1 MKSVYQNPATLKQ
14 VQGDEKR
21 LSFRIYFGIAGLKS
35 VYQNPATLKQVQGD
49 KNARHSKL
57 VSASAKKCLKRV
69 QRDIFIF
76 AKIVILI
83 LFWYIPSGEVL
94 ILYEVENE
102 IYN

>member
-1 MKSVYQNPATLKQ
+1 MKSVYQNPATLNQ

-21 LSFRIYFGIAGLKS
+21 LSF
-35 VYQNPATLKQVQGD
+35 
-49 KNARHSKL
+49 KL
-57 VSASAKKCLKRV
+57 VSASAKKCLKRF

>member
-1 MKSVYQNPATLKQ
+1 MKSVYQNLATLNR
-14 VQGDEKR
+14 VQGDEN
-21 LSFRIYFGIAGLKS
+21 S
-35 VYQNPATLKQVQGD
+35 
-49 KNARHSKL
+49 RHSEL